1 MNTTKLFMAAM
12 TVLAITACSNDEE
25 QMLTSNEGEIQ
36 LDLIHPASQTR
47 VTDTQFEYDDKVGV
61 YVTAADSKLQIGGNE
76 VNNEKF
82 VYNGTSWTS
91 PRTVYWNKGN
101 HNVYAYYPYSEVVSD
116 IEDYKFSVQTDQST
130 NEGYAKSDFLWAN
143 VSNIAA
149 TSSAVKMKFAHKLS
163 CVNVVLE
170 KGDSYEGEIPS
181 STKVYLY
188 STVPTALISL
198 ASGDAAKDSYSSVE
212 TIRCNQISPIE
223 YRAIVVPQS
232 LNSRRPIVE
241 VIIGNVSYLME
252 GKISYKPGM
261 RHTLTVTLESNPEK
275 IKINIGGEITVW

>member
-143 VSNIAA
+143 VSNVAA
-149 TSSAVKMKFAHKLS
+149 TSSAVTMQFAHKLS

-170 KGDSYEGEIPS
+170 PGDSYEDDIPS
-181 STKVYLY
+181 STEVYLY

-212 TIRCNQISPIE
+212 TIRCYQISPKQ
-223 YRAIVVPQS
+223 YKAIVVPQS
-232 LNSRRPIVE
+232 LNSLRPIVE
-241 VIIGNVSYLME
+241 VIIDNVSYLME

-261 RHTLTVTLESNPEK
+261 RHTLTVTLESDPEK
-275 IKINIGGEITVW
+275 IKINIGGEIAGW